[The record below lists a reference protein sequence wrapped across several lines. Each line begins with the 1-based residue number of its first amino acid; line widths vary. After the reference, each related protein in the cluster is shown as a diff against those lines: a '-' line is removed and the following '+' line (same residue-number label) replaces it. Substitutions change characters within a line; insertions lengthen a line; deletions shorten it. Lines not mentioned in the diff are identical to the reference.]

1 MTVIPDLPVERP
13 QDEIPESAAKPDF
26 KVAVKRAAARFS
38 QDECTDKAG
47 ALTYYM
53 LQSLF
58 PALIALL
65 SLINVFGNGKE
76 TTKSVVAIVA
86 DIAGKSPKDLEFVTN
101 FINNINTAGGGT
113 IALTIG
119 IAGAIWSA
127 SGYVGAFGRALNH
140 IYDIGEGRPFIRL
153 RPAQL
158 LITVA
163 ILISVIVLLFSITT
177 TGTIARSIASEV
189 GIPSQ
194 AVVIWDIA
202 KWPFVALIVVFI
214 IALLFWATPNVRKT
228 KRMLISWGALVAF
241 VVWVLAS
248 GALFT
253 YFVLSNGASY
263 QKTYGAFAGVI
274 MFLLWLWITNLAMLF
289 GAELD
294 AEIIRTKQLKSGM
307 PAEELILL
315 PARDESGL
323 EKKSDKQFDIVE
335 EARGLRAEAER
346 ELKTPHTDSMNQFIE
361 DQADSRDKK
370 NPYGPDVGTMR
381 VTKSESVT
389 DTKNQVGTVK
399 LDRDDS
405 SGLAKKRAVMTRSTG
420 DPEADREQVEKMQAE
435 RAAVAV
441 SKARQERVA
450 RDRMAAAEAKAEK
463 KRRVHE
469 KKRQE
474 QLKASAQALP
484 QSKRWEAVEAVRN
497 QFAPQ
502 ESKGRDDIEA
512 ERSARREQFHA
523 RAEEIAEK
531 SKNSNPDAV
540 APKPFAADRPADERK
555 TDERDTRA
563 SHDEHRDDPSHVMVD
578 AERAHRREQWYAG
591 HHR

>member
-13 QDEIPESAAKPDF
+13 QDEIPESSAKPDF
-26 KVAVKRAAARFS
+26 KIALKRAGARFS

-76 TTKSVVAIVA
+76 TTTKVVKIVA
-86 DIAGKSPKDLEFVTN
+86 QIAGKTPKDLEFITT
-101 FINNINTAGGGT
+101 FINKINTAGGGT

-140 IYDIGEGRPFIRL
+140 IYDIGEGRPFIKL

-158 LITVA
+158 LITVT

-177 TGTIARSIASEV
+177 TGGVARAIASEV

-202 KWPFVALIVVFI
+202 KWPFVLLIVVFI
-214 IALLFWATPNVRKT
+214 IALLFWGTPNVRKT
-228 KRMLISWGALVAF
+228 KRMLLSWGALVAL
-241 VVWVLAS
+241 VVWILAS
-248 GALFT
+248 AALFT
-253 YFVLSNGASY
+253 YFVLSSGASY

-274 MFLLWLWITNLAMLF
+274 MLLLWLWITNLALLF

-294 AEIIRTKQLKSGM
+294 AELIRTRQLKSGM

-335 EARGLRAEAER
+335 QARGLRAEAER
-346 ELKTPHTDSMNQFIE
+346 ELGTPHNEALNRFIE
-361 DQADSRDKK
+361 DQAESKDKK
-370 NPYGPDVGTMR
+370 NPYGPDVRTMR
-381 VTKSESVT
+381 VTESQSVM
-389 DTKNQVGTVK
+389 DTTNEVGSVN

-405 SGLAKKRAVMTRSTG
+405 SGVAKKRAVMTRSTG
-420 DPEADREQVEKMQAE
+420 DPQADREHVEKVRAQ

-441 SKARQERVA
+441 SEARKERVA

-463 KRRVHE
+463 KRVAQE

-474 QLKASAQALP
+474 QLAASAQALP

-497 QFAPQ
+497 QFAPPD
-502 ESKGRDDIEA
+502 SKGRDDIEA
-512 ERSARREQFHA
+512 ERSTRREDFHA
-523 RAEEIAEK
+523 HAEK
-531 SKNSNPDAV
+531 MAAKQADKKRDA
-540 APKPFAADRPADERK
+540 AAMLPAVGAHPAAEH
-555 TDERDTRA
+555 ELPA
-563 SHDEHRDDPSHVMVD
+563 SPQTEVHRDSPSQVMVD
-578 AERAHRREQWYAG
+578 AERAHRREQWYSG
-591 HHR
+591 HRR

>member
-13 QDEIPESAAKPDF
+13 QDEIPESSAKPDF
-26 KVAVKRAAARFS
+26 KVAFKRAGARFS
-38 QDECTDKAG
+38 QDQCTDKAG

-65 SLINVFGNGKE
+65 SLINVFGNGKQ
-76 TTKSVVAIVA
+76 TTIKVVAIA
-86 DIAGKSPKDLEFVTN
+86 AQIAGKTPKDLQFITD
-101 FINNINTAGGGT
+101 FINKINTAGGGT

-140 IYDIGEGRPFIRL
+140 IYDIGEGRPFIKL

-158 LITVA
+158 LITVV
-163 ILISVIVLLFSITT
+163 ILISVIVLLFAITT
-177 TGTIARSIASEV
+177 TGVVARAIASEV

-202 KWPFVALIVVFI
+202 KWPFVVLIVVFI

-228 KRMLISWGALVAF
+228 KRMLFSWGALVAL

-248 GALFT
+248 AALFT
-253 YFVLSNGASY
+253 YFVLTSGASY
-263 QKTYGAFAGVI
+263 QKTYGAFAGII
-274 MFLLWLWITNLAMLF
+274 MFLLWLWITNLALLF

-294 AEIIRTKQLKSGM
+294 AELIRTQQLKSGM

-335 EARGLRAEAER
+335 QARGLRAEAER
-346 ELKTPHTDSMNQFIE
+346 ELKTPHNEATNRFIE
-361 DQADSRDKK
+361 DQADSKDKK

-381 VTKSESVT
+381 VTESESVT
-389 DTKNQVGTVK
+389 DTKNEIGSVK
-399 LDRDDS
+399 LDRNDS

-420 DPEADREQVEKMQAE
+420 DPQADREQIEKMRAE

-441 SKARQERVA
+441 SHARKERVQ

-463 KRRVHE
+463 KRVVQE

-474 QLKASAQALP
+474 QLRASAEALP

-512 ERSARREQFHA
+512 ERSARREDFHE
-523 RAEEIAEK
+523 RADTVAAKQADKNRDAAAMLPAVGSHPAAEHEIPSSSRE
-531 SKNSNPDAV
+531 
-540 APKPFAADRPADERK
+540 
-555 TDERDTRA
+555 DERD
-563 SHDEHRDDPSHVMVD
+563 SPSQVMVD

>member
-13 QDEIPESAAKPDF
+13 QEEIPESSAKPDF
-26 KVAVKRAAARFS
+26 KVALKRAGARFS

-53 LQSLF
+53 LQSMF

-76 TTKSVVAIVA
+76 TTKSVVDIIAQIV
-86 DIAGKSPKDLEFVTN
+86 GKSANDLKFVTD
-101 FINNINTAGGGT
+101 FIDKINTAGGGT
-113 IALTIG
+113 IALIIG

-140 IYDIGEGRPFIRL
+140 IYDIGEGRPFIKL

-158 LITVA
+158 LITVT
-163 ILISVIVLLFSITT
+163 ILISVIILLFSVTT
-177 TGTIARSIASEV
+177 TGPVARAIADQV

-202 KWPFVALIVVFI
+202 KWPFVVLIVVFI
-214 IALLFWATPNVRKT
+214 IALLYWGTPNVRKT
-228 KRMLISWGALVAF
+228 KRMLLSWGALVGL

-248 GALFT
+248 AALFT
-253 YFVLSNGASY
+253 YFVLTSGASY

-274 MFLLWLWITNLAMLF
+274 MLLLWLWITNLALLF

-294 AEIIRTKQLKSGM
+294 AELIRTRQLKSGM
-307 PAEELILL
+307 PAEEMILL

-323 EKKSDKQFDIVE
+323 EKKSDKQFDIIE
-335 EARGLRAEAER
+335 QARGLRAEAER
-346 ELKTPHTDSMNQFIE
+346 ELKTPHNEAMNRFIE
-361 DQADSRDKK
+361 DQADSKDKK
-370 NPYGPDVGTMR
+370 NPYGPDVGSMR
-381 VTKSESVT
+381 VTKTESVT
-389 DTKNQVGTVK
+389 DTKNEIGSVK
-399 LDRDDS
+399 LDRNDM
-405 SGLAKKRAVMTRSTG
+405 SGLARKRAVMTRSTG
-420 DPEADREQVEKMQAE
+420 DPQADREQVEKMQAE
-435 RAAVAV
+435 RTAVAV
-441 SKARQERVA
+441 SQARQERVA

-463 KRRVHE
+463 KRVAQE

-474 QLKASAQALP
+474 QLKASAEALP

-497 QFAPQ
+497 QFAPK

-512 ERSARREQFHA
+512 ERSARREEFHA
-523 RAEEIAEK
+523 RAEEAAAKQTDQNRDAAAPQPVVGAHPAEE
-531 SKNSNPDAV
+531 SEIPTPED
-540 APKPFAADRPADERK
+540 
-555 TDERDTRA
+555 
-563 SHDEHRDDPSHVMVD
+563 HRDSPSQVMVD

-591 HHR
+591 HQR